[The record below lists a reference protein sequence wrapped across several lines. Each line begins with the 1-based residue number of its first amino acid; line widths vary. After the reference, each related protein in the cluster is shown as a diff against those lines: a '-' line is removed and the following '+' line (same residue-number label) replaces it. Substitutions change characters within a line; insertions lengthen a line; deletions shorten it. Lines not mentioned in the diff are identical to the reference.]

1 MDIECYYKSRQKM
14 LSLTAN
20 SDTVDAFI
28 YKNRVVLSVKKK
40 KLLSTGAQCL
50 LKVPYK
56 IFLNI
61 YSII

>member
-1 MDIECYYKSRQKM
+1 M

-28 YKNRVVLSVKKK
+28 YKNRVVLSVKKN